1 VNPPARRRVRVDNTP
16 PKSVREVPLTM
27 VPLFIVDAFTDRA
40 FSGNPASI
48 CLLDEWPS
56 DAWLAQVAAEMNHSE
71 TAFVTR
77 RAECGFQLRWFTPA
91 VEVALCGHATLA
103 AAAVL
108 WHAGWAPPDDT
119 IHFATLSG
127 VLTAARRGPV
137 IELDF
142 PLKPVE
148 EASPPPGLLESLG
161 VRATFVGRSQFDYL
175 VEVDSEETLQAV
187 VPDFRQLATVECRGV
202 IVTAVSSRPDVHF
215 VSRFFA
221 PAAGVDED
229 PVTGSAHCT
238 LADHWRRRLGR
249 DEFRARQVSQRGGE
263 LEVCIRGQ
271 RVLLRGAATIVL
283 TGQFSDAACA
293 SERRF
298 GV

>member
-1 VNPPARRRVRVDNTP
+1 
-16 PKSVREVPLTM
+16 M
-27 VPLFIVDAFTDRA
+27 VPLYIVDAFTDRP

-48 CLLDEWPS
+48 CLLDRWPS
-56 DAWLAQVAAEMNHSE
+56 DRWLAQVAAEMNHSE
-71 TAFVTR
+71 TAFITR
-77 RAECGFQLRWFTPA
+77 RAEGGFQLRWFTPA

-108 WHAGWAPPDDT
+108 WQAGWASPDET
-119 IHFATLSG
+119 IQFATLSG
-127 VLTAARRGPV
+127 VLTAARRGPL

-148 EASPPPGLLESLG
+148 EAAPPPGLLESLG
-161 VRATFVGRSQFDYL
+161 VRSTFVGRSQFDYL
-175 VEVDSEETLQAV
+175 VEVDSEETLQAIA
-187 VPDFRQLATVECRGV
+187 PDFRQLASVECRGV
-202 IVTAVSSRPDVHF
+202 IVTAATSRAGFHF

-249 DEFRARQVSQRGGE
+249 EDFRARQVSARGGE

-283 TGQFSDAACA
+283 TGQLSDAAVA
-293 SERRF
+293 T
-298 GV
+298 

>member
-1 VNPPARRRVRVDNTP
+1 
-16 PKSVREVPLTM
+16 M

-48 CLLDEWPS
+48 CLLEAWPG

-77 RAECGFQLRWFTPA
+77 RAEGGFQLRWFTPA

-108 WHAGWAPPDDT
+108 WHAGWVGPQDT
-119 IHFATLSG
+119 IQFSTLSG
-127 VLTAARRGPV
+127 VLTAARRGPL

-142 PLKPVE
+142 PLKPVQ
-148 EASPPPGLLESLG
+148 EAPPPPGLLESLG
-161 VRATFVGRSQFDYL
+161 VRAEFVGRSQFDYL
-175 VEVDSEETLQAV
+175 VEVDSEDALQAV
-187 VPDFRQLATVECRGV
+187 APDFRQLSTVECRGV
-202 IVTAVSSRPDVHF
+202 IVTAATSRDGFHF

-238 LADHWRRRLGR
+238 LADHWRRRLDR
-249 DEFRARQVSQRGGE
+249 EEFRARQISARGGE
-263 LEVCIRGQ
+263 LDVCIRGQ

-283 TGQFSDAACA
+283 TGQLSDAACA
-293 SERRF
+293 I
-298 GV
+298 